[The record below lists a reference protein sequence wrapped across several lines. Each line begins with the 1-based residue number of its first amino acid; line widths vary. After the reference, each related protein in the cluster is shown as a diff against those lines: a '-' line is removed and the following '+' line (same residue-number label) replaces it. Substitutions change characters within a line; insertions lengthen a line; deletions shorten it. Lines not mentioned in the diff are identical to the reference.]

1 MNEKNTLALIA
12 AAPLLYRHCG
22 DKAYAYPI
30 KYGIECGDG
39 WFDLLMRLSVKIEA
53 DLRTMLAEGKRPEDL
68 PSVLQ
73 VKEKF
78 GTLRFHMSQF
88 AQWREWITEAAKAS
102 GQTCERCGLPG
113 SSHIRSGFIKTL
125 CPAHAAQEGFGP
137 VELPEPEEVVIN
149 GVSCRLA
156 PVARS
161 RHALDTQARAAF
173 LSARPLLLLNPRSPA
188 SVEIAAPEA
197 GLPIIERMADRM
209 EAELDRLVKAG
220 LPSQELPIMT
230 RIAVIK
236 GSSLAVDILPGTLPE
251 AAKAE
256 FDGAITEAVVA
267 LGHKP
272 SIALAEHRQA
282 IPAIVASCNCTNPRV
297 FGSVL
302 RGTDTFASDLDL
314 LVDPLENTTL
324 FHLGRLQHELSNL
337 LKVRVQVVTPG
348 DLPEKWRQTVLD
360 EARPV

>member
-1 MNEKNTLALIA
+1 MIVTSHENERVKMNEKNTLALIA

-53 DLRTMLAEGKRPEDL
+53 DLQAMLTEGQQDL
-68 PSVLQ
+68 PCVLQ

-78 GTLRFHMSQF
+78 GALRFAMNHP
-88 AQWREWITEAAKAS
+88 AQWREWIAEAVKAS

-125 CPAHAAQEGFGP
+125 CPAHAEQEGFEP
-137 VELPEPEEVVIN
+137 IELPKPEEVVIN
-149 GVSCRLA
+149 GVRCRLA
-156 PVARS
+156 PVVRS

-188 SVEIAAPEA
+188 SVEISAPEA

-209 EAELDRLVKAG
+209 EAELDRLVEAG
-220 LPSQELPIMT
+220 LTSQELPIMT

-236 GSSLAVDILPGTLPE
+236 GGLAVDILPGTLPK

-256 FDGAITEAVVA
+256 FDDAITEAVVA
-267 LGHKP
+267 LG
-272 SIALAEHRQA
+272 SQ
-282 IPAIVASCNCTNPRV
+282 
-297 FGSVL
+297 
-302 RGTDTFASDLDL
+302 
-314 LVDPLENTTL
+314 
-324 FHLGRLQHELSNL
+324 
-337 LKVRVQVVTPG
+337 
-348 DLPEKWRQTVLD
+348 
-360 EARPV
+360 

>member
-1 MNEKNTLALIA
+1 MNKGNTLALVA
-12 AAPLLYRHCG
+12 AAPLLYRLHG
-22 DKAYAYPI
+22 DTKTGWSI
-30 KYGIECGDG
+30 RYGFECGDG

-53 DLRTMLAEGKRPEDL
+53 DLKAMLTEGKQRQDL
-68 PSVLQ
+68 PCVHQ

-236 GSSLAVDILPGTLPE
+236 GSSLAVDILPGTLPDHLARNHK
-251 AAKAE
+251 AAPAQ
-256 FDGAITEAVVA
+256 ANIS
-267 LGHKP
+267 P
-272 SIALAEHRQA
+272 SGWK
-282 IPAIVASCNCTNPRV
+282 S
-297 FGSVL
+297 
-302 RGTDTFASDLDL
+302 
-314 LVDPLENTTL
+314 
-324 FHLGRLQHELSNL
+324 
-337 LKVRVQVVTPG
+337 
-348 DLPEKWRQTVLD
+348 
-360 EARPV
+360 

>member
-22 DKAYAYPI
+22 DKTYAYPI

-39 WFDLLMRLSVKIEA
+39 WFDLLMRLSMKIEA
-53 DLRTMLAEGKRPEDL
+53 DLRSMLLAEGKRRQDL
-68 PSVLQ
+68 PCVLQ

-78 GTLRFHMSQF
+78 GTLRFAMNHP
-88 AQWREWITEAAKAS
+88 APQWREWMTEAVKAS

-125 CPAHAAQEGFGP
+125 CPAHAEQEGFEP
-137 VELPEPEEVVIN
+137 IELPEPEEVVIN
-149 GVSCRLA
+149 GVRCRLA

-188 SVEIAAPEA
+188 SVEIAAPES
-197 GLPIIERMADRM
+197 GLPILERMADRM
-209 EAELDRLVKAG
+209 EAELDRLVEAG
-220 LPSQELPIMT
+220 LTSQELPIVT

-236 GSSLAVDILPGTLPE
+236 GGLAVDILPGTLPE

-256 FDGAITEAVVA
+256 FDDAITEAVVA
-267 LGHKP
+267 LG
-272 SIALAEHRQA
+272 SQ
-282 IPAIVASCNCTNPRV
+282 
-297 FGSVL
+297 
-302 RGTDTFASDLDL
+302 
-314 LVDPLENTTL
+314 
-324 FHLGRLQHELSNL
+324 
-337 LKVRVQVVTPG
+337 
-348 DLPEKWRQTVLD
+348 
-360 EARPV
+360 